1 MSYTKAEIRELARLQ
16 LARLT
21 RRELGKIEID
31 AICTIALDF
40 YARETY
46 AFEQESTFNT
56 IVGTSTYSISTNAS
70 GFLAPINKHAFRV
83 GTDYLAK
90 SLIVNE
96 QSFED
101 LQDQSPGS
109 SRHFWMIDDAAGVFE
124 TYPLPTAIE
133 AVRFRNYY
141 VPGLPSAEATAYPE
155 PLELAGFMQCVRAA
169 MWDFL
174 DEPDKAEIGRVVFRS
189 NYLPDIKRRI
199 KQRRTP
205 DVHST
210 KFRSTG

>member
-46 AFEQESTFNT
+46 AFEQESAFNT
-56 IVGTSTYSISTNAS
+56 AVGTTTYSIPTNAS

-96 QSFED
+96 QAFED
-101 LQDQSPGS
+101 LQDKSPGS

-124 TYPLPTAIE
+124 TYPEPTAIE

-141 VPGLPSAEATAYPE
+141 VPSLPTAEATDYPE

-169 MWDFL
+169 LWDLL
-174 DEPDKAEIGRVVFRS
+174 DEPDKAERLRVIFRS
-189 NYLPDIKRRI
+189 NYLADIKKRLKERRM
-199 KQRRTP
+199 P
-205 DVHST
+205 GVHST
-210 KFRSTG
+210 RFRSTG